1 MAVFEQTMRWYGP
14 ADSITLSQIRQA
26 GATGVVSALHHL
38 MPGQVWT
45 VEEILAHKKLIE
57 DAGMRWSVVESVPVH
72 EDIKRQVGDFQT
84 YLANYA
90 QSIRN
95 LGQCGIEVVCYNFM
109 AVTDWTRTD
118 LRMKMPTGALA
129 LRFDMVS
136 LACFDV
142 FILKRQGAEA
152 DYSPDVLR
160 RAEAK
165 FQGMSESDR
174 ELLVRSILLGLPGT
188 VEDLS
193 LDEFRRRLAW
203 YEGWTNDQLR
213 ASLFD
218 FLKFVIPVAEE
229 SGVKMAIH
237 PDDPPFAIFGLPR
250 VAGSE
255 ADLRALTD
263 VVDSPNNGITFCT
276 GSLGASAATDLPAM
290 LDRLGDKVHFL
301 HLRSVRKEEDG
312 SFFEDDHLAGT
323 SSMVEIVRTAIQV
336 SDRTN
341 RSIPMRPDH
350 GHIIEGD
357 DRADRSYA
365 GYSYVGRLKGLAE
378 LRGLEV
384 GLRASL

>member
-1 MAVFEQTMRWYGP
+1 MAAFEQTMRWYGP
-14 ADSITLSQIRQA
+14 ADPITLSQIRQA
-26 GATGVVSALHHL
+26 GATGIVSALHHL
-38 MPGQVWT
+38 MPGQIWSVDD
-45 VEEILAHKKLIE
+45 ILKQKKLIE

-72 EDIKRQVGDFQT
+72 EEIKRQTGDWKKH
-84 YLANYA
+84 LDHYA
-90 QSIRN
+90 QSLRN
-95 LGQCGIEVVCYNFM
+95 LGACGIDVVCYNFM

-142 FILKRQGAEA
+142 FILERPGASE
-152 DYSPDVLR
+152 DYSADVLH
-160 RAEAK
+160 RAEEK
-165 FQGMSESDR
+165 FRGLTEPDR
-174 ELLVRSILLGLPGT
+174 ELLVRSVLLGLPGT

-237 PDDPPFAIFGLPR
+237 PDDPPFSIFGLPR
-250 VAGSE
+250 VAGCE
-255 ADLRALTD
+255 ADLKALTG
-263 VVDSPNNGITFCT
+263 VVDSPSNGLTFCT
-276 GSLGASAATDLPAM
+276 GSLGASSGADLPGI
-290 LDRLGDKVHFL
+290 LNRLGDKVHFL
-301 HLRSVRKEEDG
+301 HLRSVRREDDG

-323 SSMVEIVRTAIQV
+323 SNMVEIVKTAIQV

-350 GHIIEGD
+350 GHVIEGD

-365 GYSYVGRLKGLAE
+365 GYSFVGRLKGLAE
-378 LRGLEV
+378 LRGLEA
-384 GLRASL
+384 GLRASM

>member
-1 MAVFEQTMRWYGP
+1 MAAFEQTMRWYGP
-14 ADSITLSQIRQA
+14 GDPITLSQIRQA

-45 VEEILAHKKLIE
+45 VDEILAHKKLIE

-72 EDIKRQVGDFQT
+72 EDIKRQVGDFRN

-95 LGQCGIEVVCYNFM
+95 LGQCGIDVVCYNFM

-152 DYSPDVLR
+152 DYSSDVLS

-218 FLKFVIPVAEE
+218 FLRFVIPVAEE
-229 SGVKMAIH
+229 SRVKMAIH

-255 ADLRALTD
+255 ADLKALTD

-276 GSLGASAATDLPAM
+276 GSLGASAVTDLPAM

-336 SDRTN
+336 SDRTK